1 MRPVVEP
8 GPELTRAQLQR
19 YSRHILLGP
28 IGRDGQRRLLQ
39 ARVAVVGAGG
49 LGAPV
54 IQYLAAAGIGR
65 LTVIDDDVVEAS
77 NLQRQVIHS
86 QATLGRP
93 KVSSAA
99 ETASALN
106 PDVTVT
112 ARQVRLE
119 QANAAELLGGHDLV
133 IDGTDNFPT
142 RYLISDVCAELGLP
156 VVWGSILRFDAQV
169 SVFWASEQA
178 EPTVTLR
185 DLFPHPPDEGTT
197 LSCGEA
203 GVLGAMCG
211 QVGSVMATEA
221 IKLLTGAG
229 QTLLGRILVLDAL
242 TQRWREIPLQP
253 PAAPRDERPRAALAA
268 DPPPEARIV
277 EDPPAEVPAID
288 VLELQRRLAAR
299 DRSGPSTVLID
310 VREAPER
317 EIAVIPGAVH
327 VPLEEILRAP
337 AAAIGH
343 VLAEA
348 ERDEAGHDGPPEVLV
363 HCRSGQRSAR
373 AVVALRAAGIPA
385 VTVAGG
391 ILAWGEQID
400 PTLARY

>member
-28 IGRDGQRRLLQ
+28 IGRDGQRRLLH

-93 KVSSAA
+93 KATSAA
-99 ETASALN
+99 EAASSLN

-119 QANAAELLGGHDLV
+119 QANATELLGGHDLV

-169 SVFWASEQA
+169 SVFWAGEAA
-178 EPTVTLR
+178 EPQVTLR

-197 LSCGEA
+197 PSCGEA

-253 PAAPRDERPRAALAA
+253 PAAPRDERSRGAFAA
-268 DPPPEARIV
+268 DPPPKARIV

-310 VREAPER
+310 VREAPSAR
-317 EIAVIPGAVH
+317 SPSS
-327 VPLEEILRAP
+327 PAP
-337 AAAIGH
+337 CT
-343 VLAEA
+343 
-348 ERDEAGHDGPPEVLV
+348 
-363 HCRSGQRSAR
+363 CRSRRSFARRPQRSGTCLTRLSGTRRSEPRLSGTRPGTTAHPR
-373 AVVALRAAGIPA
+373 SWSTAVPA
-385 VTVAGG
+385 SVR
-391 ILAWGEQID
+391 LAPWWPCAQPGSRQ
-400 PTLARY
+400 